1 MKRLKKVLCV
11 LCVASCLLSLLSG
24 CSKEPTREDEPL
36 QYVAED
42 DFGKQ
47 LKEQDA
53 FTEVARSDNQAL
65 FVKGTTAEVMVQ
77 DLKTGAVWY
86 TNPQDRGT
94 DTSAQTKQLGS
105 QLDIWIYDENQILS
119 NKNTVSDSLDYGQVT
134 YAQIENGIRV
144 TYVLGKRPTIFVIP
158 TAITVERF
166 ENEILAKLDEDSQ
179 KYITSRYKLV
189 DINEIDSDSLRKEQL
204 EKYPIL
210 AERPLYII
218 NDNLAEFVKE
228 KLQDCFGQAGYSLA
242 DLERDNLENGI
253 EQQDLPLIVTIPLE
267 YTLEKDS
274 LVVTVNTA
282 AMELSEEAHISQL
295 SLLRYF
301 GAAGT
306 SDEGYML
313 LPDGSGSLIRLN
325 NGKSHLPT
333 LKVPVYGE
341 DLTKSFAQQPANE
354 LTAALPVYGI
364 KQGDQAFLA
373 IIESGDAIASL
384 EAGVAGQ
391 INNYNFIYS
400 SYELTQQITLASAY
414 EGENEMLL
422 FQRQAFNKP
431 LQLRYFFLTEENA
444 DYVGMAQRYQ
454 EYLVDTGKLQAA
466 EDRSPSLHLELLGS
480 TTYADTFLGIPVEKE
495 QTLTTYEQAQL
506 IVDALHEVGVGKVSV
521 SYLYWANGGSNTTR
535 MNRLKPQKSLGGK
548 NGLSQLQASLTEAG
562 DRLYVTADLQYVVD
576 DTWFDGYMGLFDA
589 PKTILGEQTGKKK
602 YSPITLEEEGYWDTL
617 APGDYVQMA
626 QSIMKSLSAL
636 GLDSVNPLALGQ
648 DLYSDFDRNDFVDR
662 QDAVELVKQALAVFS
677 DGGKELMVGFPNA
690 YGLTGADEVM
700 ALPADSNEFY
710 LCDESVPFYQIVL
723 HGLIPYSGEAVNHTG
738 DVEQSLLQAA
748 ETGSSLLFS
757 LMYET
762 NDVLYETELQINASY
777 YEAWLEAA
785 GMCWQSLEGL
795 LERVSESEIID
806 HQILSDTLRKTVYDN
821 GISVYVNYGHEDITI
836 EGVAVEARSFTVT
849 GVEE

>member
-1 MKRLKKVLCV
+1 MKHLSKVLCA

-24 CSKEPTREDEPL
+24 CSKEPTQEDEPL

-47 LKEQDA
+47 LKEKDA
-53 FTEVARSDNQAL
+53 FTEVARSNDLAL

-86 TNPQDRGT
+86 SNPQDRGT

-134 YAQIENGIRV
+134 YAQIDNGIRV
-144 TYVLGKRPTIFVIP
+144 TYVLGKQPTIFVIP

-166 ENEILAKLDEDSQ
+166 ENMILAKLDEDSQ
-179 KYITSRYKLV
+179 KYVSSRYKLV

-210 AERPLYII
+210 EERPLYII

-228 KLQDCFGQAGYSLA
+228 KLQNCFAQVGYSLA
-242 DLERDNLENGI
+242 DLEQDNLENGI

-267 YTLEKDS
+267 YTLEEDS

-282 AMELSEEAHISQL
+282 AMEMSEEAHISQL

-301 GAAGT
+301 GAAST
-306 SDEGYML
+306 SDEGYLL
-313 LPDGSGSLIRLN
+313 LPDGSGSLINLN
-325 NGKSHLPT
+325 NGKGHLPT
-333 LKVPVYGE
+333 LKIPVYGE
-341 DLTKSFAQQPANE
+341 DLIKSFSQQPANE

-364 KQGDQAFLA
+364 KQNGQAFLA
-373 IIESGDAIASL
+373 VIESGDAIASL

-391 INNYNFIYS
+391 TNNYNFIYS

-422 FQRQAFNKP
+422 FQREAFNKP
-431 LQLRYFFLTEENA
+431 LQLRYFFLTDDDA

-454 EYLVDTGKLQAA
+454 AYLTDTGALQAA
-466 EDRSPSLHLELLGS
+466 QDLSPSLHLELLGS
-480 TTYADTFLGIPVEKE
+480 TTYADTFLGIPVETE

-506 IVDALHEVGVGKVSV
+506 IVDALHEVGVDKISA
-521 SYLYWANGGSNTTR
+521 SYLYWANGGSNTSR
-535 MNRLKPQKSLGGK
+535 MNHLKPQRSLGGK
-548 NGLSQLQASLTEAG
+548 DGLAVLQEALTAAG
-562 DRLYVTADLQYVVD
+562 DRLYVTADLQYLVD
-576 DTWFDGYMGLFDA
+576 DTWFDGYMALFDA

-602 YSPITLEEEGYWDTL
+602 YSPITLEEEGYLDTMS
-617 APGDYVQMA
+617 PRDYLPMA
-626 QSIMKSLSAL
+626 ASILESLNEL
-636 GLDSVNPLALGQ
+636 NLDGVNPMALAR
-648 DLYSDFDRNDFVDR
+648 DLYSDFDRNEPIDR
-662 QDAVELVKQALAVFS
+662 QDAVELVKKAMTVFK
-677 DGGKELMVGFPNA
+677 DGQKKLLVAFPNV
-690 YGLTGADEVM
+690 YGLAGVDEVM
-700 ALPADSNEFY
+700 ALPSRSNEFY
-710 LCDESVPFYQIVL
+710 LCDASVPFYQIVL
-723 HGLIPYSGEAVNHTG
+723 HGLIPYSSEAVNHTG
-738 DVEQSLLQAA
+738 DVEQSLLEAA

-777 YEAWLEAA
+777 YKVWLEKA
-785 GMCWQSLEGL
+785 GTGWESLSGL
-795 LERVSESEIID
+795 LEKVSDSEIID

-821 GISVYVNYGHEDITI
+821 GISVYVNYGYEDITI
-836 EGVAVEARSFTVT
+836 ESVALEARSFTVT